1 LSPPSFDHTLA
12 GHGFGPS
19 SPGDSP
25 PAPPLD
31 AHGPSVFYAPTVL
44 ACGVTSAAPHPFTAA
59 LPATC
64 LPTVPVGDEVSAD
77 TLRPPAKPP
86 PTSMRPL
93 PSSTPSSH
101 LCSPS
106 GSLMARIAHDGPLQ
120 PAPFD
125 FIDDVDMCALLPDS
139 LRGPP
144 GSGSVNRMITCPCVL
159 GFCGDCQ
166 SYACINLTAIPSS
179 QPPGCLIDGG
189 ANICLTGDLCLLT
202 DVIAITPIPISAA
215 LQGVTTIEDCC
226 TVCGKIPLQL
236 DDGSIYW

>member
-1 LSPPSFDHTLA
+1 LA

-31 AHGPSVFYAPTVL
+31 ARGPSVSYAPTIL
-44 ACGVTSAAPHPFTAA
+44 ACDMTLAMPRPFTAV

-77 TLRPPAKPP
+77 TLRPPAEPP

-106 GSLMARIAHDGPLQ
+106 GLLMARIVHDGLLQ

-125 FIDDVDMCALLPDS
+125 FMEANVDMCALLPDS
-139 LRGPP
+139 LWGPP
-144 GSGSVNRMITCPCVL
+144 CSGSVNRVITCPCVL
-159 GFCGDCQ
+159 GFCKDGQ
-166 SYACINLTAIPSS
+166 SYACINLTGMVSS

-189 ANICLTGDLCLLT
+189 ANICLT
-202 DVIAITPIPISAA
+202 
-215 LQGVTTIEDCC
+215 
-226 TVCGKIPLQL
+226 
-236 DDGSIYW
+236 